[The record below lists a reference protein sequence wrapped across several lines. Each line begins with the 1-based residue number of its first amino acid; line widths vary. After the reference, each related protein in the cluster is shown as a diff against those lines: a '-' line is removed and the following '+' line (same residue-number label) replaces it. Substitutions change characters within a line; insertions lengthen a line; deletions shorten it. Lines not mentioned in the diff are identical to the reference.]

1 MFILHSPLL
10 LPVAIGCF
18 ANIVG
23 YRVTTKDVWKVYAER
38 MYRIWLDFGTASNSI
53 SSSEL

>member
-10 LPVAIGCF
+10 LPVAIGGF

-23 YRVTTKDVWKVYAER
+23 YRVTTKDIWKVYAER
-38 MYRIWLDFGTASNSI
+38 MYRIWLDFGNASNSI